1 MVNLYI
7 DNISVSVIKNSTVL
21 QACDNLG
28 IDIPRFCFH
37 ERLLIAGNC
46 RMCLVEIEKSPKP
59 VASCALPVSEGMR
72 VFTNTP
78 LVKKAQEGVLEFLL
92 LNHPLDCPICD
103 QGGECD
109 LQDQVMFFGS
119 DSSRFYEY
127 KRAVEDKDCG
137 PLVKTIMTRCI
148 HCTRCIRFSSEI
160 AGVPDLGALGRGIN
174 TQIGTYIEKVLKS
187 ELSGNIIDLCPV
199 GSFTSKKG
207 SVWFFTSKKGSVRS
221 FTSEKG
227 YDPFIDEIF
236 ADDPYSTPLV
246 KLARAKID
254 ADFEWDIYFQYR
266 ANLKDPNVLIDTD
279 EVFKRKLLFRSM
291 KHLELTIAVNA
302 FYHFR
307 KACVKKSESHADS
320 NLVKPTKLVK
330 VEELVKPT
338 KLVTLANLVK
348 IEELKLI
355 VLKLNSACAEVN
367 LANKRLEDAVAK
379 SSDARTEFNLKL
391 KDPDRSRDAE
401 LKLIIFN
408 LNLAVAEV
416 DLANERLEDAVVKF
430 SDLRTE
436 LKLKLED
443 PVSDGGADLRL
454 PKLRLSDA
462 ELADPELKLPKL
474 TLSAVVLDAALKF
487 YDAQSKLASSGLTGA
502 ELADAKLKLSDAYSK
517 FVDARLE
524 DAKLKVV
531 DAKSNVVDAKLKV
544 ADLQSKVAD
553 AQSKL
558 ADAGP
563 DEKFHAAA
571 VLEDAKSELEYA
583 KVELEI
589 ADAELACAESKFRY
603 LAELPDEGPFGSVGA
618 LTSKPYAFKG
628 RSWELKFTNSIDIS
642 DSCGSNIV
650 INSKGTEVLRILP
663 RLNENINEEWISDKT
678 RFFYDALVVQRLGIP
693 LFLNFKIKQFKELSW
708 EKSFN
713 IFLVNIYKSVY
724 NLDNKLN
731 IIFGNETD
739 LETILTVKHLFNK
752 LNCFSLYSTEFFC
765 NNSLDLIYKL
775 DGQMKNINEHDL
787 CIIVNCDTRL
797 ETSML
802 NLHLRKAVLQ
812 GSLNVG
818 YFGPSIDLTFEKKHL
833 GFDKKTFFDLLK
845 GKHIFCKELKK
856 AKNPL
861 FLISSNAFF
870 NKELLCL
877 NQIIR
882 NHLNFSK
889 NNINIL
895 NIHAS
900 SLNLREIGIKSLKN
914 VLIKKQNFFFNLY
927 INSCLN
933 NQQIKKLFKSKFS
946 VYCGSHGVK
955 EINNIDLILPGKVFT
970 EKKSSFINL
979 EGLLQNTNRS
989 SAGLINSREDWKIF
1003 NAFTEYLNF
1012 NVNYNNLL
1020 KINFDDFF
1028 SLRDFFKKEYKFLE
1042 KTGIYHKALF
1052 FNIYIKNFNFNLSFF
1067 YKSKIVNFYK
1077 TNILSFFSTIM
1088 TDCSNNVRKF
1098 NLKKC

>member
-7 DNISVSVIKNSTVL
+7 DNVSVSIIKNSTVL

-109 LQDQVMFFGS
+109 LQDQAMFFGS

-127 KRAVEDKDCG
+127 KRGVEDKDCG

-160 AGVPDLGALGRGIN
+160 AGVPDLGTLGRGTN
-174 TQIGTYIEKVLKS
+174 TQVGTYIEKVLKS

-199 GSFTSKKG
+199 G
-207 SVWFFTSKKGSVRS
+207 
-221 FTSEKG
+221 
-227 YDPFIDEIF
+227 
-236 ADDPYSTPLV
+236 
-246 KLARAKID
+246 
-254 ADFEWDIYFQYR
+254 
-266 ANLKDPNVLIDTD
+266 
-279 EVFKRKLLFRSM
+279 
-291 KHLELTIAVNA
+291 
-302 FYHFR
+302 
-307 KACVKKSESHADS
+307 
-320 NLVKPTKLVK
+320 
-330 VEELVKPT
+330 
-338 KLVTLANLVK
+338 
-348 IEELKLI
+348 
-355 VLKLNSACAEVN
+355 
-367 LANKRLEDAVAK
+367 
-379 SSDARTEFNLKL
+379 
-391 KDPDRSRDAE
+391 
-401 LKLIIFN
+401 
-408 LNLAVAEV
+408 
-416 DLANERLEDAVVKF
+416 
-430 SDLRTE
+430 
-436 LKLKLED
+436 
-443 PVSDGGADLRL
+443 
-454 PKLRLSDA
+454 
-462 ELADPELKLPKL
+462 
-474 TLSAVVLDAALKF
+474 
-487 YDAQSKLASSGLTGA
+487 
-502 ELADAKLKLSDAYSK
+502 
-517 FVDARLE
+517 
-524 DAKLKVV
+524 
-531 DAKSNVVDAKLKV
+531 
-544 ADLQSKVAD
+544 
-553 AQSKL
+553 
-558 ADAGP
+558 
-563 DEKFHAAA
+563 
-571 VLEDAKSELEYA
+571 
-583 KVELEI
+583 
-589 ADAELACAESKFRY
+589 
-603 LAELPDEGPFGSVGA
+603 A
-618 LTSKPYAFKG
+618 LTSKPYAFKA
-628 RSWELKFTNSIDIS
+628 RSWELKFTNSIDVS

-650 INSKGTEVLRILP
+650 INSKGTEVMRILP

-678 RFFYDALVVQRLGIP
+678 RFSYDGLVVQRLGIP
-693 LFLNFKIKQFKELSW
+693 LFLNFKIKQFEELSW

-775 DGQMKNINEHDL
+775 DGPMKDINQHDL
-787 CIIVNCDTRL
+787 CVIVNCDTRL

-861 FLISSNAFF
+861 FLISSNAFS
-870 NKELLCL
+870 NKELLYF

-882 NHLNFSK
+882 NHLNFLK

-900 SLNLREIGIKSLKN
+900 SLNLREVGIKSLKN
-914 VLIKKQNFFFNLY
+914 VLIKKQKSFFNLY

-933 NQQIKKLFKSKFS
+933 NQQIKKLSNSKFS

-955 EINNIDLILPGKVFT
+955 EINNIDLILPGKAFT

-989 SAGLINSREDWKIF
+989 SSGLIDSREDWKIF

-1042 KTGIYHKALF
+1042 KTGIYHKALL
-1052 FNIYIKNFNFNLSFF
+1052 FNIYIKNFNSNFSFF

-1077 TNILSFFSTIM
+1077 TNILSFFSSIM
-1088 TDCSNNVRKF
+1088 ADCSNNVRKF